1 MSTPDVTTLS
11 PKTLT
16 ALSDLLRNHR
26 AGFKDDM
33 DRLISKMGGSTAG
46 GFAGS
51 RAGAGGGSLKEQ
63 HDELTLLIKN
73 LRRSNKTLSAYD
85 KYMLESAR
93 KQQKA
98 IQARIKAEED
108 STDATDEN
116 TDETKRN
123 SDALGDNTRAQSA
136 AKDSIKDFAKG
147 IATGTVAVKGFQH
160 LVDEMRT
167 SYKLGMKWDPVSD
180 ALNGI
185 KMGMD
190 PKEMMEFQAQFRR
203 TSGALA
209 GGMQQFNNTVADN
222 QTQMVQYTGSMKA
235 AAQAMGNMFEISH
248 SMGLNF
254 SDVGSSAND
263 LFSQFKRM
271 NAATS
276 LTIDQFADLTK
287 SLIDDSDIRSKLLTL
302 QTQQRSV
309 YVQSLLKQHD
319 ILQAQG
325 MTFEAAQKFVKFV
338 ENTSNKDPLERMK
351 QGAQMMNVSR
361 MLGFDPKRAQRL
373 MTLNNKRDKDTK
385 ENSEYSALL
394 KDFTERAHAKMGTG
408 TDVNGIKQG
417 EIIMRKILSATGIDL
432 QPMDDLALQ
441 SSAKRDPASV
451 ALQTKELQERSNDW
465 LQLIYKQSTIVAD
478 VLGSWSNAAIGLA
491 VGGIALAL
499 INKRGGAVDSLLD
512 RVMGRSG
519 AGGGGGPGPGGPGP
533 GPAGGRWRARAATAF
548 GRVGAGAAIM
558 GAGAVGSSFL
568 DPSKF
573 SEENKQSAGVAQSAL
588 QWGTAGAG
596 LGAMG
601 GPLGAAIGGGLG
613 VMLGVAKSLYE
624 YSNDYQ
630 GQATKIM
637 NMNTA
642 MQSADSARIIAQRE
656 AAKQQLE
663 ALNAQGDLSIEQKR
677 TVDELTKK
685 VQGLNEQLSV
695 EQKKTQMSMI
705 GALGPAGQALLKGD
719 VDSAGELRERAT
731 SLDVLAGQ
739 AGLSGTNSLQN
750 WVNSAYAQASNQ
762 GASNDELAKLSK
774 FAGAV
779 QSGGDMDMPREL
791 KKYFDPAGGDALA
804 SLQRMGG
811 SQYQSILG
819 GMDSQ
824 GLSSFVNDSISKVTE
839 MDQKIADLEQ
849 QRDNAIKSPSI
860 WDETGLT
867 GLNEAFQIDKQIAEA
882 KAMKENQIKM
892 AQGLEDALN
901 GNRSLQTSFDK
912 DSLEALAAI
921 IKGKKPAEKSNAA
934 NTGN

>member
-1 MSTPDVTTLS
+1 
-11 PKTLT
+11 
-16 ALSDLLRNHR
+16 
-26 AGFKDDM
+26 
-33 DRLISKMGGSTAG
+33 MGTSTAG
-46 GFAGS
+46 GFAGG
-51 RAGAGGGSLKEQ
+51 RGAASGGTLKEQ
-63 HDELTLLIKN
+63 NNELTILIKN
-73 LRRSNKTLSAYD
+73 LRKANGKLSAYD

-93 KQQKA
+93 KQQRA
-98 IQARIKAEED
+98 LQERIKAEKEAA
-108 STDATDEN
+108 DATDEN
-116 TDETKRN
+116 TDETRRN
-123 SDALGDNTRAQSA
+123 SDAVGDNTTAHSA
-136 AKDSIKDFAKG
+136 AKESVKDFAKS
-147 IATGTVAVKGFQH
+147 IVTGTVAIKGFQH

-235 AAQAMGNMFEISH
+235 AAQAMGNMFELSH

-263 LFSQFKRM
+263 LFSQFKKM

-287 SLIDDSDIRSKLLTL
+287 SLIDDGDIRSKLLTL
-302 QTQQRSV
+302 QTQQRTV
-309 YVQSLLKQHD
+309 YIQSLLKQHD
-319 ILQAQG
+319 VLQAQG
-325 MTFEAAQKFVKFV
+325 MTFDAAQKFVKFV

-373 MTLNNKRDKDTK
+373 MTLNNKRDKDVN
-385 ENSEYSALL
+385 ENSEYSKLL

-465 LQLIYKQSTIVAD
+465 LQQIYKQSTIISD

-491 VGGIALAL
+491 IGGIALSL
-499 INKRGGAVDSLLD
+499 INRRGGAVDSLID
-512 RVMGRSG
+512 RVMGRNQPPGGG
-519 AGGGGGPGPGGPGP
+519 AGGPGGNPP
-533 GPAGGRWRARAATAF
+533 PAGGGWRGRAATAF
-548 GRVGAGAAIM
+548 GRVGTGAAIM
-558 GAGAVGSSFL
+558 GAGAIGSSFL
-568 DPSKF
+568 DPSKY
-573 SEENKQSAGVAQSAL
+573 SDENKQSAGVAQSAL
-588 QWGTAGAG
+588 QWGSAGAG
-596 LGAMG
+596 LGALA
-601 GPLGAAIGGGLG
+601 GPWGIAIGGGVGALAG
-613 VMLGVAKSLYE
+613 AAKSLYE

-637 NMNTA
+637 NMNTT
-642 MQSADSARIIAQRE
+642 MQSADAARIVAQRE

-663 ALNAQGDLSIEQKR
+663 ALNAQGNLSVEQKR

-685 VQGLNEQLSV
+685 VQGLNEALSV
-695 EQKKTQMSMI
+695 EQKKTQMAMI
-705 GALGPAGQALLKGD
+705 GSLGPAGQALLKGK
-719 VDSAGELRERAT
+719 VDSASELRERAT

-739 AGLSGTNSLQN
+739 AGINGTNSLQS

-762 GASNDELAKLSK
+762 GASNDDLASLSK
-774 FAGAV
+774 FAGV
-779 QSGGDMDMPREL
+779 VKSGGDMDMPKEL
-791 KKYFDPAGGDALA
+791 RKYFDPAGNDALT

-811 SQYQSILG
+811 SQYQSILS
-819 GMDSQ
+819 GMDSK
-824 GLSSFVNDSISKVTE
+824 GLSSLVSDSIDKTAE
-839 MDQKIADLEQ
+839 LDQKIADLEK
-849 QRDNAIKSPSI
+849 QRTDAIKSPSL
-860 WDETGLT
+860 WDDSGLS

-882 KAMKENQIKM
+882 KAMKDNQIKM

-901 GNRSLQTSFDK
+901 GDRSLSMKFDE
-912 DSLEALAAI
+912 DSMKALAAM
-921 IKGKKPAEKSNAA
+921 IKGKKSSEKSNAA

>member
-1 MSTPDVTTLS
+1 
-11 PKTLT
+11 
-16 ALSDLLRNHR
+16 
-26 AGFKDDM
+26 
-33 DRLISKMGGSTAG
+33 MGGSTAG
-46 GFAGS
+46 GFVGGRGGS
-51 RAGAGGGSLKEQ
+51 RSGGSLKEQ
-63 HDELTLLIKN
+63 NDELTLLIKN
-73 LRRSNKTLSAYD
+73 LRKSRTTLSAYD

-98 IQARIKAEED
+98 LQEMIKAEEEN
-108 STDATDEN
+108 TKATDDN
-116 TDETKRN
+116 TDEKKKNTEAV
-123 SDALGDNTRAQSA
+123 DDNTKAQSV
-136 AKDSIKDFAKG
+136 AKENVKDFAKS
-147 IATGTVAVKGFQH
+147 IVTGTIAIKGFQH

-235 AAQAMGNMFEISH
+235 AALAMGNMFELSH

-254 SDVGSSAND
+254 SDVGNSAND
-263 LFSQFKRM
+263 LFSQFKKM

-309 YVQSLLKQHD
+309 YIQSLLKQHD
-319 ILQAQG
+319 MLQAQG

-338 ENTSNKDPLERMK
+338 ENSSNKDPLERMK

-361 MLGFDPKRAQRL
+361 MLGFDPKRANRL
-373 MTLNNKRDKDTK
+373 MMLTNKRDKSAED
-385 ENSEYSALL
+385 NAEYSTLL
-394 KDFTERAHAKMGTG
+394 KDFTEKAHAKMGTG

-465 LQLIYKQSTIVAD
+465 LQKLYKQSTIVAD
-478 VLGSWSNAAIGLA
+478 IMGSWTNAAIGVA
-491 VGGIALAL
+491 IGGIALAIL
-499 INKRGGAVDSLLD
+499 NKRGGVVDNLLN
-512 RVMGRSG
+512 RIM
-519 AGGGGGPGPGGPGP
+519 GGGGPGGGPGSGP
-533 GPAGGRWRARAATAF
+533 GGGPGGAGGWRARIAGML
-548 GRVGAGAAIM
+548 GRGVGGMAIM
-558 GAGAVGSSFL
+558 GAGAIGSSFL

-573 SEENKQSAGVAQSAL
+573 SDENKQGAGVAQSAL
-588 QWGTAGAG
+588 QFGSAGAG
-596 LGAMG
+596 MGMMMG
-601 GPLGAAIGGGLG
+601 GPWGAAIGGGIGILAG
-613 VMLGVAKSLYE
+613 TAKALYE
-624 YSNDYQ
+624 YSTDYQ

-637 NMNTA
+637 GMNSTMQTA
-642 MQSADSARIIAQRE
+642 DEARIIAQRE

-663 ALNAQGDLSIEQKR
+663 ALTAQGDLSVEQRK

-685 VQGLNEQLSV
+685 VQGLNEQLSK
-695 EQKKTQMSMI
+695 EQQKTQMSMI
-705 GALGPAGQALLKGD
+705 SSLGPAGQALLKGG
-719 VDSAGELRERAT
+719 VDSTGDLRERAG

-739 AGLSGTNSLQN
+739 AGLKGTNSLQN
-750 WVNSAYAQASNQ
+750 WINSAYAQANNQ
-762 GASNDELAKLSK
+762 GASNGELASLSK
-774 FAGAV
+774 FASAA
-779 QSGGDMDMPREL
+779 QNGGDMDMPREL
-791 KKYFDPAGGDALA
+791 KKFFDPAGSDALA

-811 SQYQSILG
+811 SQYQSVLS

-824 GLSSFVNDSISKVTE
+824 GLSSFVSDSITKAN
-839 MDQKIADLEQ
+839 DLDKQIADLEQ
-849 QRDNAIKSPSI
+849 KRIDAARSPTLF
-860 WDETGLT
+860 DETGMA

-882 KAMKENQIKM
+882 KAMKENQMRM

-901 GNRSLQTSFDK
+901 GNRSLSMKFDE
-912 DSLEALAAI
+912 DSMAMLADM